1 MGKSEYEPLLPGG
14 IMTPPPATFSPGPRG
29 RDSPAPP
36 LEDGIRDDYLDV
48 VPSRRDTK
56 TRELNKLTN
65 WETFKF
71 HMIKTCQRLWGRKLR
86 TIVLFVLLIVPAIA
100 FASEAEKCS
109 SGGHGAVEDPNNPC
123 SELIPLSAGNLGE
136 EPPDTLVTIPA
147 DYGFRYT
154 DVTVTYKPSKSSSVN
169 GMNPNI
175 TIRVLNCTDE
185 ALNEETFGSWRID
198 GNPRAGI
205 GPEYHK
211 QYRSCEHED
220 ECGTMA
226 GCQFSFA
233 MESNTEG
240 GNELFRP
247 VALEFA
253 YHGVNS
259 LVKYE
264 VLFAGLILMFVYFLI
279 ITELIHRTVAAM
291 LGSFIT
297 LGVLSALNK
306 RPPLPE
312 IILWIDFETVMLL
325 FGMMIIVG
333 VLAET
338 GAFEFAA
345 VKAYK
350 YSKGQV
356 WPLLTMLV
364 MFSAIV
370 SAFLDNVTTI
380 LLLTPVT
387 IRMCNVIGLD
397 PTPILLA
404 EVVFSNIGGT
414 ATAVGDPPNV
424 IIVSS
429 KWNEVPGEEDITFMD
444 LTVHLF
450 CGIVFVFIVCYGQL
464 RFMYRNTIFNNP
476 DSPMVAEL
484 KREISIW
491 SRTLRQQP
499 RTTREE
505 KSFCSKLEAKINELE
520 MLIEEAEST
529 ETESW
534 AETVR
539 EMELDAQIKDYDL
552 FYNTCLVLTVVI
564 LLFFLHSVPGIHLD
578 LGWIA
583 VIGAMSLLLICGIQN
598 IEELMM
604 KVEWATLL
612 FFGALF
618 ILMEGLSELGL
629 IGAIGDQTADLIKDF
644 PEESRKAWSIVLI
657 LWVSALA
664 SSFIDNIPFTAA
676 MIPVIKSI
684 ASDPDIGVPMRPLV
698 WSLAFGACLGGNGT
712 LIGASAN
719 VVMAGLAEQEGISI
733 TFNRFFKLGFPVM
746 LLSTTVAMFYLLICH
761 VVFEWDE
768 PLF

>member
-1 MGKSEYEPLLPGG
+1 MGRHGAEKVPLLPDG
-14 IMTPPPATFSPGPRG
+14 ARSPQSVDYRS
-29 RDSPAPP
+29 RASPTSTM
-36 LEDGIRDDYLDV
+36 EDGVRGDYDRNYLEV
-48 VPSRRDTK
+48 VPSQQIK
-56 TRELNKLTN
+56 NGKKLENMTG
-65 WETFKF
+65 WQKFKY
-71 HMIKTCQRLWGRKLR
+71 HVMLMAGNIWGRKLR
-86 TIVLFVLLIVPAIA
+86 TIVLFLMLIIPAIA
-100 FASEAEKCS
+100 FAMEAEKCGAP
-109 SGGHGAVEDPNNPC
+109 GGHGPEDQDVEDPC
-123 SELIPLSAGNLGE
+123 SELLPLSAGAVPGE
-136 EPPDTLVTIPA
+136 APPATNVTISA
-147 DYGFRYT
+147 GYAFKFT
-154 DVTVTYKPSKSSSVN
+154 EVTLLYKPSSSSSLD
-169 GMNPNI
+169 GINPNLTVTVSGCI
-175 TIRVLNCTDE
+175 VGGQDFDVWT
-185 ALNEETFGSWRID
+185 ID
-198 GNPRAGI
+198 GNPRAGV

-211 QYRSCEHED
+211 MYKGCGGS
-220 ECGTMA
+220 ECNMA
-226 GCQFSFA
+226 GCTFSIA
-233 MESNTEG
+233 MESNSYEDD
-240 GNELFRP
+240 LFNP
-247 VALEFA
+247 VAIEFA
-253 YHGVNS
+253 YHGLAQAVE
-259 LVKYE
+259 YE
-264 VLFAGLILMFVYFLI
+264 VLFAGLILAFVYFLI

-306 RPPLPE
+306 RPPLST
-312 IILWIDFETVMLL
+312 IVLWIDFETVMLL

-350 YSKGQV
+350 FSKGKV

-364 MFSAIV
+364 TFSAVV

-429 KWNEVPGEEDITFMD
+429 KWNEVPGEKDITFMD
-444 LTVHLF
+444 LTIHLF
-450 CGIVFVFIVCYGQL
+450 CGIIFVGFVCYAQL

-491 SRTLRQQP
+491 TRTLNRQP

-539 EMELDAQIKDYDL
+539 EMELDAQIKDWDL

-618 ILMEGLSELGL
+618 ILMEGLDELGL
-629 IGAIGDQTADLIKDF
+629 IQAIGHTTSDIIKDF

-684 ASDPDIGVPMRPLV
+684 ASDPDVNVPMRPLV

-733 TFNRFFKLGFPVM
+733 TFNRFFKLGFPIM
-746 LLSTTVAMFYLLICH
+746 LVSTTVAMFYLLFCH
-761 VVFEWDE
+761 CILEWDD
-768 PLF
+768 PIM

>member
-1 MGKSEYEPLLPGG
+1 MEIRVPASGPNTTSSTDRVSTRTSAAPWQVGKKGPAASIPINPTPPARIPPTYLMALGFSVGFSLRALRAISVETATLRFCLLRPQSLLLPPF
-14 IMTPPPATFSPGPRG
+14 TQTVRS
-29 RDSPAPP
+29 PP
-36 LEDGIRDDYLDV
+36 LVGIA
-48 VPSRRDTK
+48 
-56 TRELNKLTN
+56 
-65 WETFKF
+65 
-71 HMIKTCQRLWGRKLR
+71 
-86 TIVLFVLLIVPAIA
+86 LI
-100 FASEAEKCS
+100 
-109 SGGHGAVEDPNNPC
+109 
-123 SELIPLSAGNLGE
+123 
-136 EPPDTLVTIPA
+136 
-147 DYGFRYT
+147 
-154 DVTVTYKPSKSSSVN
+154 
-169 GMNPNI
+169 
-175 TIRVLNCTDE
+175 
-185 ALNEETFGSWRID
+185 
-198 GNPRAGI
+198 
-205 GPEYHK
+205 
-211 QYRSCEHED
+211 
-220 ECGTMA
+220 

-429 KWNEVPGEEDITFMD
+429 KWNEVRCLFR
-444 LTVHLF
+444 LRAVH
-450 CGIVFVFIVCYGQL
+450 
-464 RFMYRNTIFNNP
+464 
-476 DSPMVAEL
+476 
-484 KREISIW
+484 
-491 SRTLRQQP
+491 
-499 RTTREE
+499 
-505 KSFCSKLEAKINELE
+505 
-520 MLIEEAEST
+520 
-529 ETESW
+529 
-534 AETVR
+534 
-539 EMELDAQIKDYDL
+539 
-552 FYNTCLVLTVVI
+552 
-564 LLFFLHSVPGIHLD
+564 
-578 LGWIA
+578 
-583 VIGAMSLLLICGIQN
+583 
-598 IEELMM
+598 
-604 KVEWATLL
+604 
-612 FFGALF
+612 
-618 ILMEGLSELGL
+618 
-629 IGAIGDQTADLIKDF
+629 
-644 PEESRKAWSIVLI
+644 
-657 LWVSALA
+657 
-664 SSFIDNIPFTAA
+664 
-676 MIPVIKSI
+676 
-684 ASDPDIGVPMRPLV
+684 
-698 WSLAFGACLGGNGT
+698 
-712 LIGASAN
+712 
-719 VVMAGLAEQEGISI
+719 
-733 TFNRFFKLGFPVM
+733 
-746 LLSTTVAMFYLLICH
+746 
-761 VVFEWDE
+761 
-768 PLF
+768 